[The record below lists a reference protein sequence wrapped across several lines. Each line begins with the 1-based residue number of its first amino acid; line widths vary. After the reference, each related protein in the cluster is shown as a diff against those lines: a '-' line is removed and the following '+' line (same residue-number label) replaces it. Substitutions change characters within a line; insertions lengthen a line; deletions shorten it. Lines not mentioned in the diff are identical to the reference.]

1 MSGRLLE
8 FVGISGNLSEGRTFF
23 RICRN
28 VRIFCRNVWIFV
40 GMGGY
45 LSECEDICRNVR
57 IFCRNVKM
65 FVGMPVICRNVR
77 IFVGILSSASEY
89 AIHGLKMSEQ
99 NRSTN
104 TMSGLVK
111 LTKIGSLVAV
121 LRGAFIRTTYLEKF
135 FLC

>member
-1 MSGRLLE
+1 MSE
-8 FVGISGNLSEGRTFF
+8 CEDILSECVD
-23 RICRN
+23 ICRN
-28 VRIFCRNVWIFV
+28 GRIFV
-40 GMGGY
+40 GMWGY
-45 LSECEDICRNVR
+45 LSECED
-57 IFCRNVKM
+57 FCRNVKM

-121 LRGAFIRTTYLEKF
+121 LRGA
-135 FLC
+135 